1 MTNREKA
8 ALQTRAKILK
18 TGQKLIIKFGFENV
32 SVQDITDAA
41 CVAKGTFYTYFKRK
55 EDIIWEICRD
65 VFACLVEQYKSDNK
79 SDVVQKLT
87 KYFHNFMQEVQ
98 RYSINIT
105 REWLR
110 DVITPASVTDTKDA
124 EKWFY
129 DTDMLRGLLNYSIE
143 RGELKTN
150 TPVDEL
156 TYIIT
161 SQLYG
166 MMLAWCMS
174 DEKFNPLDWT
184 ACFCELQLKQILKP
198 YINN

>member
-8 ALQTRAKILK
+8 ALETRQKLLK
-18 TGQKLIIKFGFENV
+18 TGFKLIMKSGFQDLTVE
-32 SVQDITDAA
+32 DITRTAG
-41 CVAKGTFYTYFKRK
+41 VSKGTFYTYFKRK
-55 EDIIWEICRD
+55 EDIVWEICRD
-65 VFACLVEQYKSDNK
+65 AFAPLVKQYKSDTT
-79 SDVVQKLT
+79 SDVITKLT
-87 KYFHNFMQEVQ
+87 RYFHGFMIEVQ
-98 RYSINIT
+98 RYGINMT

-124 EKWFY
+124 QKWFY
-129 DTDMLRGLLNYSIE
+129 DTDMLRDLLNYSVNQ
-143 RGELKTN
+143 GELKTN

-174 DEKFNPLDWT
+174 DEKFNPIDWT
-184 ACFCELQLKQILKP
+184 ARFCQLQLKQILQP
-198 YINN
+198 YIQ